1 MWGWSRQGRG
11 PALCLRGEHRGGQR
25 AGSPPRTPGWAAR
38 AVPTSVAARG
48 PGGRVSAPL
57 PVGVGLQETGRR
69 DSWGQRPAGRPGVG
83 APPPP
88 SQGPVGEAQLLPWLR
103 ARVSGQDS
111 PTGCC
116 RDGPAFRPPPPGFWG
131 WGSWEAGAGGGCPT
145 QGREHALGTTLATR
159 GARALPEPG
168 LPQHRGEGP
177 AVRHSPHWHRPPPAW
192 GLDGGAPSQ
201 PQSPQPVPAEPPA
214 SSAMAWG
221 LGGPGRAA
229 APSSTE
235 MSSRGEC
242 ASLLPLGRGLLGSCS
257 APEGQPPGLRVSAQ
271 GWRVS
276 PRWRCLPISPGRAP
290 GLCPL

>member
-57 PVGVGLQETGRR
+57 PMGVGLQETGRR

-177 AVRHSPHWHRPPPAW
+177 AVRHSPHWHRPPPPH
-192 GLDGGAPSQ
+192 GGWT
-201 PQSPQPVPAEPPA
+201 AEPLLSLSLP
-214 SSAMAWG
+214 SLSQLSRQRPRRWRGAW
-221 LGGPGRAA
+221 AA
-229 APSSTE
+229 QE
-235 MSSRGEC
+235 
-242 ASLLPLGRGLLGSCS
+242 
-257 APEGQPPGLRVSAQ
+257 GLR
-271 GWRVS
+271 
-276 PRWRCLPISPGRAP
+276 LP
-290 GLCPL
+290 PLPK